1 MKKFIFSSIGVLL
14 CLTISFAQDTRPE
27 AEMMNCMYNSYKD
40 GGVAFKNILND
51 FEQQLVVNNF
61 LNDASG
67 ESYIAL
73 LNKMS
78 NKEINNLKL
87 SSFSFNAIKEIE
99 TLSVLEAQICSQKL
113 KKELDLDKFKGTKLD
128 SVMNEVM
135 SANNISITQYSS
147 SLLSF
152 LTAEDFEL
160 DLYKINLLYFFGIV
174 NNDINSGIE
183 RKGSIDYKETES
195 FNLDKSIK
203 VFINSENKIFID
215 NNEVSVEVLNTK
227 IRDYMV
233 QNKSES
239 YIVIEND
246 LEVFYEKYIQV
257 QNSIISTINTLRKEL
272 SIKKFDKE
280 YKDLNI
286 EEVEIVKAVYPRNI
300 RESNSE

>member
-1 MKKFIFSSIGVLL
+1 MKKFILSSIGVLL

-27 AEMMNCMYNSYKD
+27 AELMNCMYNSYKD

-51 FEQQLVVNNF
+51 FEQQLVANNF

-99 TLSVLEAQICSQKL
+99 TLSVLEAQICSQEL

-135 SANNISITQYSS
+135 SADNISITQYSS

-174 NNDINSGIE
+174 NNDIKSGIE
-183 RKGSIDYKETES
+183 RKGSIDYKETET
-195 FNLDKSIK
+195 FNLEKSIK

-215 NNEVSVEVLNTK
+215 NNEVLVEVLNTK
-227 IRDYMV
+227 IRDYMF

-246 LEVFYEKYIQV
+246 LEVFYEKYLQV
-257 QNSIISTINTLRKEL
+257 HNSIISTINTLRKEL

-286 EEVEIVKAVYPRNI
+286 EEFEIVKAVYPINI

>member
-1 MKKFIFSSIGVLL
+1 MKKFILSSIGVLL

-27 AEMMNCMYNSYKD
+27 AELMNCMYNSYKD

-99 TLSVLEAQICSQKL
+99 TLSVLEAQICSQEL

-135 SANNISITQYSS
+135 SADNISITQYSS

-174 NNDINSGIE
+174 NNDIKSGIE
-183 RKGSIDYKETES
+183 RKGSIDYKETET
-195 FNLDKSIK
+195 FNLEKSIK

-257 QNSIISTINTLRKEL
+257 HNSIISTINTLRKEL

-286 EEVEIVKAVYPRNI
+286 EEVEIVKAVYPINI

>member
-27 AEMMNCMYNSYKD
+27 VEMMNCMYNSYKD

-67 ESYIAL
+67 ESYIVL

-99 TLSVLEAQICSQKL
+99 TLSVLEAQICSQEL

-183 RKGSIDYKETES
+183 RKGSIDYKETET
-195 FNLDKSIK
+195 FNLEKSIK

-215 NNEVSVEVLNTK
+215 NNEVSVEVLNNK

>member
-1 MKKFIFSSIGVLL
+1 MKKFILSSIGVLL

-27 AEMMNCMYNSYKD
+27 AELMNCMYNSYKD

-99 TLSVLEAQICSQKL
+99 TLSVLEAQICSQEL

-135 SANNISITQYSS
+135 SADNISITQYSS

-174 NNDINSGIE
+174 NNDIKSGIE
-183 RKGSIDYKETES
+183 RKGSIDYKETET
-195 FNLDKSIK
+195 FNLEKSIK

-227 IRDYMV
+227 IRDYMI

-257 QNSIISTINTLRKEL
+257 HNSIISTINTLRKEL

-286 EEVEIVKAVYPRNI
+286 EEVEIVKAVYPINI

>member
-1 MKKFIFSSIGVLL
+1 MKKFILSSIGVLL

-27 AEMMNCMYNSYKD
+27 AELMNCMYNSYKD

-51 FEQQLVVNNF
+51 FEQQLVINNF

-87 SSFSFNAIKEIE
+87 PSFSFNAIKEIE
-99 TLSVLEAQICSQKL
+99 TLSVLEAQICSQEL
-113 KKELDLDKFKGTKLD
+113 KKELDLDKYKGTKLD

-135 SANNISITQYSS
+135 SADNISITQYSS

-183 RKGSIDYKETES
+183 RKESIDYKETET
-195 FNLDKSIK
+195 FNLEKSIK
-203 VFINSENKIFID
+203 VFINSENKTFID

-246 LEVFYEKYIQV
+246 LEVFYEKYLQV
-257 QNSIISTINTLRKEL
+257 YNSIISTINTLRKEL

-286 EEVEIVKAVYPRNI
+286 EEVKMIKAVYPINI

>member
-1 MKKFIFSSIGVLL
+1 MKKFILSSIGVLL

-27 AEMMNCMYNSYKD
+27 AELMNCMYNSYKD

-51 FEQQLVVNNF
+51 FEQQLVINNF

-87 SSFSFNAIKEIE
+87 PSFSFNAIKEIE
-99 TLSVLEAQICSQKL
+99 TLSVLEAQICSQEL
-113 KKELDLDKFKGTKLD
+113 KKELDLDKYKGTKLD

-135 SANNISITQYSS
+135 SADNISITQYSS

-183 RKGSIDYKETES
+183 RKGSIDYKEAET
-195 FNLDKSIK
+195 FNLEKSIK
-203 VFINSENKIFID
+203 VFINSENKTFID

-246 LEVFYEKYIQV
+246 LEVFYEKYLQV
-257 QNSIISTINTLRKEL
+257 YNSIISTINTLRKEL

-286 EEVEIVKAVYPRNI
+286 EEVKMVKAVYPINI

>member
-1 MKKFIFSSIGVLL
+1 MKKFILSSIGVLL

-27 AEMMNCMYNSYKD
+27 TELMNCMYNSYKD

-51 FEQQLVVNNF
+51 FEQQLVVNSF

-99 TLSVLEAQICSQKL
+99 TLSVLEAQICSQEL

-128 SVMNEVM
+128 SVMNKVM
-135 SANNISITQYSS
+135 SADNISITQYSS

-183 RKGSIDYKETES
+183 RKGSIDYKETET
-195 FNLDKSIK
+195 FNLEKSIK

-257 QNSIISTINTLRKEL
+257 HNSIISTINTLRKEL

-286 EEVEIVKAVYPRNI
+286 EEVEIVKAVYPINI

>member
-1 MKKFIFSSIGVLL
+1 MKKFILSSIGVL
-14 CLTISFAQDTRPE
+14 CYLTISFAQDTRPE
-27 AEMMNCMYNSYKD
+27 TELMNCIYNSYKD
-40 GGVAFKNILND
+40 GGVAFKKILND
-51 FEQQLVVNNF
+51 FEQQLVANNF
-61 LNDASG
+61 LNDTSG
-67 ESYIAL
+67 ESYIEF

-78 NKEINNLKL
+78 NKEINNLEL

-99 TLSVLEAQICSQKL
+99 TLSVLEAKMCSQEL
-113 KKELDLDKFKGTKLD
+113 KKELDLYKFKGTKLD
-128 SVMNEVM
+128 SIMNEVM
-135 SANNISITQYSS
+135 SADNISITQYSS

-174 NNDINSGIE
+174 NNGINSGIE
-183 RKGSIDYKETES
+183 RKGSNDYKETET
-195 FNLDKSIK
+195 FNIDKSIK

-215 NNEVSVEVLNTK
+215 NKVVSVEVLNIK

-239 YIVIEND
+239 NIVIEND

-257 QNSIISTINTLRKEL
+257 QNSIISTINTLRKEF

-286 EEVEIVKAVYPRNI
+286 EEVEMVKAVYPINI

>member
-1 MKKFIFSSIGVLL
+1 
-14 CLTISFAQDTRPE
+14 
-27 AEMMNCMYNSYKD
+27 MNCMYNSYKD

-67 ESYIAL
+67 ESYIVL

-99 TLSVLEAQICSQKL
+99 TLSVLEAQICSQEL

-183 RKGSIDYKETES
+183 RKGSIDYKETET
-195 FNLDKSIK
+195 FNLEKSIK

-215 NNEVSVEVLNTK
+215 NNEVSVEVLNNK